1 MRLTISFAVAAALLA
16 LGSASATPS
25 IPLRQHAEAAPL
37 AATPVIDWSN
47 EARQAI
53 VSAGPGGSFGTE
65 NFGNKFP
72 GEAAVYMGIVYA
84 AIYDAAVAIEG
95 GYQPFKTTTLTAPA
109 NTSPEAA
116 IAPAQTVWVSTFRLR
131 RSAAS
136 VRVRK
141 QMQEAVT

>member
-1 MRLTISFAVAAALLA
+1 V
-16 LGSASATPS
+16 GSASATPS

-47 EARQAI
+47 EARRAI
-53 VSAGPGGSFGTE
+53 VPAGPGGSFGTE

-72 GEAAVYMGIVYA
+72 GEAAVYMGIVHA
-84 AIYDAAVAIEG
+84 GIYDAAEAIEG

-131 RSAAS
+131 SSAAS
-136 VRVRK
+136 VRAHK